1 MRVTKGGTDMYCP
14 SCKEVT
20 TCKAVPAALVTYNP
34 SDYGQR
40 KYYTK
45 HDDIQF
51 FQRGRECL
59 SCGHDFVS
67 AEVDLLFLEELVELR
82 GALSDIKGNA
92 EAFVKQS
99 AAASVSLEKLSG
111 SLGILRALKVY
122 KSAKKR

>member
-20 TCKAVPAALVTYNP
+20 TCKAVPAAQVTYNP

-40 KYYTK
+40 KYYIK

-59 SCGHDFVS
+59 SCGHEFVS
-67 AEVDLLFLEELVELR
+67 AEVDLQFLEELVELR
-82 GALSDIKGNA
+82 DALSEIKGNA
-92 EAFVKQS
+92 EAYVKES
-99 AAASVSLEKLSG
+99 AAASVSLEKLSE
-111 SLGILRALKVY
+111 SLGVLRALKVY
-122 KSAKKR
+122 KSAKKS